1 MEIYNANME
10 PIQNPD
16 LSKGRLK
23 KQTKTIEHPAV
34 EAVAEVWHYE
44 TINEYPNGGKEVKRV
59 VDAQG
64 VQGAKEWTETVE
76 YFLYTEYTPE
86 ELAQIEAERK
96 PSETERIAAIEE
108 QMTAYEQAYRQ
119 GVQEA

>member
-16 LSKGRLK
+16 LSKGRLE
-23 KQTKTIEHPAV
+23 KQTKTIKHPAV
-34 EAVAEVWHYE
+34 KAVEETWHYE

-76 YFLYTEYTPE
+76 YLLYTEYTPE